1 LPRGWPKKWCSTVV
15 VWLARTSAEVRVFR
29 ETLRALLSHWRQHP
43 VQFFSVLTGLWLAT
57 SLLTGVQALN
67 SQARESYARASQLI
81 GGEPQASLS
90 APSGATFSQHVFV
103 DLRRLGWPVSPV
115 LQGRVTLKGH
125 EDQRLQL
132 MGIEPVSLPAGSAV
146 AGQALA
152 IEQIVEFFSP
162 PGSTWIS
169 PQTAQALGLH
179 EGERPLTLSGQALPP
194 LHAQADMAPGVL
206 LVDIGFAQQILGL
219 PDQLSRLLLPK
230 DFTATLPEQFKGQL
244 QLKTR
249 GEENNLSRLTESFH
263 LNLDALGFLSFVVG
277 LFIVHAAIG
286 LALEQRRGLL
296 RTLRACGVSARML
309 IACLAVEL
317 GGLALIGG
325 LAGVASGYLLA
336 SVLLPDVA
344 ASLRGL
350 YGAEVAGQ
358 LSLSPWWWL
367 SGVGLSLLGA
377 LLAGANSLLRA
388 ARLPLLALAD
398 PQAWHQ
404 AHARWL
410 RRQGW
415 VAAVA
420 AVIALLA
427 LIFGDSLSSGFVLMA
442 ALLIGAA
449 LALPVVLNWVL
460 NLVLHRSRSVLG
472 QWFLADCRQQ
482 LPALSLALM
491 ALLLALAANI
501 GAGSMTAGFRQ
512 TFSDWLEQRL
522 TAELYVNPRNPA
534 QARELQIWLKQ
545 QPGLTAVLPNWQ
557 VSIQL
562 QGWPADVFG
571 VIDHPT
577 YRQHWP
583 LLEAL
588 GDNPWDRL
596 AKDDALMLSEQ
607 LARRLKV
614 RLGDHLTIPT
624 PNGAWSPRI
633 VGIYADYG
641 NPKGHIL
648 VNVIHLLRGWP
659 QLTPS
664 RFNLRIDPALIPA
677 FLTSLQTRFT
687 LEDSR
692 IVDQARLKG
701 WSTQV
706 FERTFA
712 ATAAL
717 NSLTLCVA
725 GVALFISLLTQ
736 SQSRLGQLAPL
747 WALGVTRR
755 QLMLLNLGQ
764 TWLLAVLTLV
774 LALPLGIAL
783 AWCLD
788 TVINV
793 QAFGWRLPLRV
804 FPMQLLQLM
813 GLALLATLLASAWP
827 LYSLYRSQPADLLRT
842 FAHED

>member
-1 LPRGWPKKWCSTVV
+1 MV
-15 VWLARTSAEVRVFR
+15 VWLARTSAEVPVFR

-90 APSGATFSQHVFV
+90 APSGATFSQQVFV

-115 LQGRVTLKGH
+115 LQGRVTLKEH
-125 EDQRLQL
+125 DDQRLQL
-132 MGIEPVSLPAGSAV
+132 MGIEPVSLPAGSSV
-146 AGQALA
+146 AGQALP
-152 IEQIVEFFSP
+152 IEQVVEFFSP
-162 PGSTWIS
+162 PGSTWVS
-169 PQTAQALGLH
+169 PQTLQALGLH
-179 EGERPLTLSGQALPP
+179 EGDRPESLSGQALPP
-194 LHAQADMAPGVL
+194 LRAQPDMAPGVL

-230 DFTATLPEQFKGQL
+230 DFTAPLPEQFKGQL
-244 QLKTR
+244 QLKTS
-249 GEENNLSRLTESFH
+249 GEENNLARLTESFH

-296 RTLRACGVSARML
+296 RTLRACGVSARIL

-325 LAGVASGYLLA
+325 LVGVASGYLLA

-415 VAAVA
+415 VAVIA
-420 AVIALLA
+420 AVIAVLA
-427 LIFGDSLSSGFVLMA
+427 LIFGDSLGSGFVLMA

-460 NLVLHRSRSVLG
+460 NRVLHRSRSVLG

-501 GAGSMTAGFRQ
+501 GAGSMTAGFRE
-512 TFSDWLEQRL
+512 TFSNWLEQRL

-534 QARELQIWLKQ
+534 QATELQTWLKQ
-545 QPGLTAVLPNWQ
+545 QPALTAVLPNWQ

-648 VNVIHLLRGWP
+648 VNVNHLLRGWP
-659 QLTPS
+659 QLTPN
-664 RFNLRIDPALIPA
+664 RFNLRIDPTLIPD
-677 FLTSLQTRFT
+677 FLTALQTHFT

-747 WALGVTRR
+747 WALGVTRQ

-804 FPMQLLQLM
+804 FPLQLLQLM

-827 LYSLYRSQPADLLRT
+827 LYSLYRTQPADLLRT
-842 FAHED
+842 FARED

>member
-1 LPRGWPKKWCSTVV
+1 VAA
-15 VWLARTSAEVRVFR
+15 WLARTSAEVRVFG

-57 SLLTGVQALN
+57 SLLSGVQALN
-67 SQARESYARASQLI
+67 SQARDSYARASQLI
-81 GGEPQASLS
+81 GGEPQASLGT
-90 APSGATFSQHVFV
+90 PSGATFPQHVFV
-103 DLRRLGWPVSPV
+103 DLRRAGWPVSPV
-115 LQGRVTLKGH
+115 LQGRLTLKGH

-152 IEQIVEFFSP
+152 IERIVEFFSP

-169 PQTAQALGLH
+169 PQTLQALGLH
-179 EGERPLTLSGQALPP
+179 EGEQPSSLSGVALPP
-194 LHAQADMAPGVL
+194 LRAEPDMAPGLL

-219 PDQLSRLLLPK
+219 PDQLSRLLLPR
-230 DFTATLPEQFKGQL
+230 DFSATLPDQFKGLL
-244 QLKTR
+244 QLKSS
-249 GEENNLSRLTESFH
+249 GEENNLARLTESFH

-309 IACLAVEL
+309 IACLTVEL
-317 GGLALIGG
+317 GALALLGG

-367 SGVGLSLLGA
+367 GGVGLSLLGA
-377 LLAGANSLLRA
+377 LLAGVNSLWRA

-410 RRQGW
+410 RRQAW
-415 VAAVA
+415 VAAIA

-427 LIFGDSLSSGFVLMA
+427 LLRGDSLASGFVLMA
-442 ALLIGAA
+442 ALLLGAA
-449 LALPVVLNWVL
+449 LALPVVLNTVL
-460 NLVLHRSRSVLG
+460 NLVLQRSRSVLG

-522 TAELYVNPRNPA
+522 TAELYLTPQNPA
-534 QARELQIWLKQ
+534 QARELHGWLEQ
-545 QPGLTAVLPNWQ
+545 QPQLTAVLPNWQ
-557 VSIQL
+557 VSVQL
-562 QGWPADVFG
+562 QGWPAEVFG

-588 GDNPWDRL
+588 GDKPWDRL
-596 AKDDALMLSEQ
+596 ASDEALMLSEQ

-614 RLGDHLTIPT
+614 RLGDHLTIAT
-624 PNGAWSPRI
+624 PAGPWSPQI
-633 VGIYADYG
+633 IGIYADYG
-641 NPKGHIL
+641 NPKGHML
-648 VNVIHLLRGWP
+648 VNANHLLRGWP
-659 QLTPS
+659 QLTPN
-664 RFNLRIDPALIPA
+664 RFNLRIDPPAIPA
-677 FLTSLQTRFT
+677 FLTTLQARFN
-687 LEDSR
+687 LDDSR

-788 TVINV
+788 VVINV

-804 FPMQLLQLM
+804 FPLQLLQLM

-827 LYSLYRSQPADLLRT
+827 LYSLYRTQPADLLRT

>member
-1 LPRGWPKKWCSTVV
+1 VN
-15 VWLARTSAEVRVFR
+15 VFWQ
-29 ETLRALLSHWRQHP
+29 TLRALLSHWRRHP

-57 SLLTGVQALN
+57 SLLTGVEALN
-67 SQARESYARASQLI
+67 SQARDSYARASQMI
-81 GGEPQASLS
+81 GGEPQASL
-90 APSGATFSQHVFV
+90 ATPNGATFTQQWFV
-103 DLRRLGWPVSPV
+103 DLRRQGWPVSPL
-115 LQGRVTLKGH
+115 LQGRLALKDH
-125 EDQRLQL
+125 PDQRLQL
-132 MGIEPVSLPAGSAV
+132 MGIEPVSLPVDSAV
-146 AGQALA
+146 AGQAMP
-152 IEQIVEFFSP
+152 IERIVAFFSP
-162 PGSTWIS
+162 PGVTWIS
-169 PQTAQALGLH
+169 PETLQALNLS
-179 EGERPLTLSGQALPP
+179 EGATPQAVNGQNLPP
-194 LHAQADMAPGVL
+194 LQVQKDMAPGVL
-206 LVDIGFAQQILGL
+206 LVDIGVAQSLLEQPG
-219 PDQLSRLLLPK
+219 QVSRLLLPK
-230 DFTATLPEQFKGQL
+230 DFHAELPAAFNGRL
-244 QLKTR
+244 QLKSSA
-249 GEENNLSRLTESFH
+249 EENNLARLTESFH

-296 RTLRACGVSARML
+296 RTLRACGVGARML
-309 IACLAVEL
+309 IGSLIVEL
-317 GGLALIGG
+317 GVLALIGG
-325 LAGVASGYLLA
+325 VFGVVSGYWLA

-358 LSLSPWWWL
+358 LRLSPWWWF
-367 SGVGLSLLGA
+367 SGIGLSLFGA

-388 ARLPLLALAD
+388 ARLPLLAVAD

-404 AHARWL
+404 QHARWL

-415 VAAVA
+415 LAVLLG
-420 AVIALLA
+420 VIALLA
-427 LIFGDSLSSGFVLMA
+427 LLFGDSLSSGFVLMA
-442 ALLIGAA
+442 GLLLGAA
-449 LALPVVLNWVL
+449 LALPVVLSAVL
-460 NLVLHRSRSVLG
+460 NRLLGRSRSVLG

-512 TFSDWLEQRL
+512 TFNDWLEQRL
-522 TAELYVNPRNPA
+522 SAELYLNPVNPA
-534 QARELQIWLKQ
+534 QSREMYVWLKQ
-545 QPGLTAVLPNWQ
+545 QPNVSAVLPNWQ
-557 VSIQL
+557 VAVTL

-571 VIDHPT
+571 VIDHPY

-583 LLEAL
+583 LLEAIA
-588 GDNPWDRL
+588 GDPWAHL
-596 AKDDALMLSEQ
+596 ATDDAVMLSEQ

-614 RLGDHLTIPT
+614 RAGDHLSVPT
-624 PNGAWSPRI
+624 PGGPWSPRI

-641 NPKGHIL
+641 NPKGHLL
-648 VNVIHLLRGWP
+648 VNSNHLLRLWP
-659 QLTPS
+659 TLTPN
-664 RFNLRIDPALIPA
+664 RFNLRIAPPDIPW
-677 FLTSLQTRFT
+677 FLTALQTRFQ
-687 LEDSR
+687 LDDSR

-701 WSTQV
+701 WSVQV

-717 NSLTLCVA
+717 NSLTLAVA

-764 TWLLAVLTLV
+764 TWLLALLTLV

-788 TVINV
+788 AVINV
-793 QAFGWRLPLRV
+793 QAFGWRLPLRI
-804 FPMQLLQLM
+804 FPLQLLQLM

-827 LYSLYRSQPADLLRT
+827 LYSLYRTQPADLLRT

>member
-1 LPRGWPKKWCSTVV
+1 MM
-15 VWLARTSAEVRVFR
+15 VFR
-29 ETLRALLSHWRQHP
+29 QTLRALLSHWRRHP

-67 SQARESYARASQLI
+67 SQARDSYARASQLI

-90 APSGATFSQHVFV
+90 TPGGATFPQQWFV
-103 DLRRLGWPVSPV
+103 DLRRQGWPVSPL
-115 LQGRVTLKGH
+115 LQGRLLLKGH

-132 MGIEPVSLPAGSAV
+132 MGIEPVSLPADSAV
-146 AGQALA
+146 AGQALP
-152 IEQIVEFFSP
+152 IERVVEFFTP

-169 PQTAQALGLH
+169 ADTLQALKLREGATPQTVN
-179 EGERPLTLSGQALPP
+179 GQVLPP
-194 LHAQADMAPGVL
+194 LVVQKDMAPGVL
-206 LVDIGFAQQILGL
+206 LVDIGVAQNVLEQPG
-219 PDQLSRLLLPK
+219 QLSRMLLPK
-230 DFTATLPEQFKGQL
+230 DFHAELPDSFKGQL
-244 QLKTR
+244 QLKSS
-249 GEENNLSRLTESFH
+249 GEENNLARLTESFH

-309 IACLAVEL
+309 ITCLIVEL
-317 GGLALIGG
+317 GVLALLGG
-325 LAGVASGYLLA
+325 VFGVISGYWLA

-358 LSLSPWWWL
+358 LRLSPWWWF
-367 SGVGLSLLGA
+367 SGIGLSLLGA
-377 LLAGANSLLRA
+377 LLAGASSLLRA
-388 ARLPLLALAD
+388 ARLPLLAVAD
-398 PQAWHQ
+398 PQAWHEQ
-404 AHARWL
+404 YSRWL

-415 VAAVA
+415 LAAGLLA
-420 AVIALLA
+420 IALAA
-427 LIFGDSLSSGFVLMA
+427 LVWGDSLSSGFVLMA
-442 ALLIGAA
+442 GLLLGAA
-449 LALPVVLNWVL
+449 LALPVMLSAL
-460 NLVLHRSRSVLG
+460 LKPLLGRSRSVLG

-512 TFSDWLEQRL
+512 TFNDWLEQRL
-522 TAELYVNPRNPA
+522 SAELYINPSNPA
-534 QARELQIWLKQ
+534 QSREMYSWLKQ
-545 QPGLTAVLPNWQ
+545 QPNVRAVLPNWE
-557 VSIQL
+557 VTVTL
-562 QGWPADVFG
+562 QGWPAELFG
-571 VIDHPT
+571 IVDHAH

-583 LLEAL
+583 LLDSS
-588 GDNPWDRL
+588 GSDPWAYL
-596 AKDDALMLSEQ
+596 ATDDAVMLSEQ

-614 RLGDHLTIPT
+614 RAGDRLTIPA
-624 PNGAWSPRI
+624 PNGTWSPRI

-641 NPKGHIL
+641 NPKGHLL
-648 VNVIHLLRGWP
+648 VNSNHLLRGWP
-659 QLTPS
+659 QLTPN
-664 RFNLRIDPALIPA
+664 RFNLRIDPQQIPS
-677 FLTSLQTRFT
+677 FLHALQTRFQ
-687 LEDSR
+687 LDDSR
-692 IVDQARLKG
+692 IIDQARLKG
-701 WSTQV
+701 WSMQV

-717 NSLTLCVA
+717 NSLTLAVA

-764 TWLLAVLTLV
+764 TWLLAVLTLI

-788 TVINV
+788 AVINV

-804 FPMQLLQLM
+804 FPWQLLQLM

-827 LYSLYRSQPADLLRT
+827 LYSLYRTQPADLLRT

>member
-1 LPRGWPKKWCSTVV
+1 MP
-15 VWLARTSAEVRVFR
+15 VFR

-90 APSGATFSQHVFV
+90 APSGATFSQQVFV

-115 LQGRVTLKGH
+115 LQGRVTLKEH
-125 EDQRLQL
+125 DDQRLQL
-132 MGIEPVSLPAGSAV
+132 MGIEPVSLPAGSSV
-146 AGQALA
+146 AGQALP
-152 IEQIVEFFSP
+152 IEQVVEFFSP
-162 PGSTWIS
+162 PGSTWVS
-169 PQTAQALGLH
+169 PQTLQALGLH
-179 EGERPLTLSGQALPP
+179 EGDRPESLSGQALPP
-194 LHAQADMAPGVL
+194 LRAQPDMAPGVL

-230 DFTATLPEQFKGQL
+230 DLTAPLPEQFKGQL
-244 QLKTR
+244 QLKTSS
-249 GEENNLSRLTESFH
+249 EENNLARLTESFH

-296 RTLRACGVSARML
+296 RTLRACGVSARIL

-325 LAGVASGYLLA
+325 LVGVASGYLLA

-415 VAAVA
+415 VAVIA
-420 AVIALLA
+420 AVIAVLA
-427 LIFGDSLSSGFVLMA
+427 LIFGDSLGSGFVLMA

-460 NLVLHRSRSVLG
+460 NRVLHRSRSVLG

-501 GAGSMTAGFRQ
+501 GAGSMTAGFRE
-512 TFSDWLEQRL
+512 TFSNWLEQRL

-534 QARELQIWLKQ
+534 QATELQTWLKQ
-545 QPGLTAVLPNWQ
+545 QPGITAVLPNWQ

-624 PNGAWSPRI
+624 PNGTWSPRI

-648 VNVIHLLRGWP
+648 VNVDHLLRGWP
-659 QLTPS
+659 QLTPN
-664 RFNLRIDPALIPA
+664 RFNLRIDPTLIPD
-677 FLTSLQTRFT
+677 FLTALQTHFT

-747 WALGVTRR
+747 WALGVTRQ

-804 FPMQLLQLM
+804 FPLQLLQLM

-827 LYSLYRSQPADLLRT
+827 LYSLYRTQPADLLRT
-842 FAHED
+842 FARED

>member
-1 LPRGWPKKWCSTVV
+1 M
-15 VWLARTSAEVRVFR
+15 RVLG

-57 SLLTGVQALN
+57 SLLAGVQALN
-67 SQARESYARASQLI
+67 SQARDSYARASQLI
-81 GGEPQASLS
+81 GGEPQASLGT
-90 APSGATFSQHVFV
+90 PGGATFSQQVFV
-103 DLRRLGWPVSPV
+103 DLRRAGWPVSPV
-115 LQGRVTLKGH
+115 LQGRVMLKGH

-162 PGSTWIS
+162 PGRTWVS
-169 PQTAQALGLH
+169 PQTLQALGLR
-179 EGERPLTLSGQALPP
+179 EGEQPVSLSGAVLPP
-194 LHAQADMAPGVL
+194 LQAETDMAPGIL

-230 DFTATLPEQFKGQL
+230 DFSATLPDQFEGQL
-244 QLKTR
+244 QLKSS
-249 GEENNLSRLTESFH
+249 GEENNLARLTESFH

-309 IACLAVEL
+309 IACLTVEL

-325 LAGVASGYLLA
+325 LAGVVSGYLLA

-377 LLAGANSLLRA
+377 LLAGASSLWRA

-415 VAAVA
+415 VAGAA

-427 LIFGDSLSSGFVLMA
+427 LLRGDSLASGFVLMA
-442 ALLIGAA
+442 ALLLGAA
-449 LALPVVLNWVL
+449 LALPVVLNSVL
-460 NLVLHRSRSVLG
+460 SLVLQRSRSVLG
-472 QWFLADCRQQ
+472 QWFVADCRQQ

-522 TAELYVNPRNPA
+522 TAELYLNPQNPA
-534 QARELQIWLKQ
+534 QARELHTWLKQ
-545 QPGLTAVLPNWQ
+545 QPQLTAVLPNWQ
-557 VSIQL
+557 VSVQL

-588 GDNPWDRL
+588 GDKPWDRL
-596 AKDDALMLSEQ
+596 ASDDTLMLSEQ

-624 PNGAWSPRI
+624 PGGPWSPQI

-648 VNVIHLLRGWP
+648 VNADHLLRGWP
-659 QLTPS
+659 QLTPN
-664 RFNLRIDPALIPA
+664 RFNLRIDPPSIPA
-677 FLTSLQTRFT
+677 FLTTLQARFD

-788 TVINV
+788 AVINV

-804 FPMQLLQLM
+804 FPLQLLQLM
-813 GLALLATLLASAWP
+813 ALALLATLLASAWP
-827 LYSLYRSQPADLLRT
+827 LYSLYRTQPADLLRT

>member
-1 LPRGWPKKWCSTVV
+1 MRIF
-15 VWLARTSAEVRVFR
+15 AQ
-29 ETLRALLSHWRQHP
+29 TLHALLSHWRLHP

-67 SQARESYARASQLI
+67 SQARDSYARASQLI

-90 APSGATFSQHVFV
+90 APGGGTFSQQLFV
-103 DLRRLGWPVSPV
+103 DLRRAGWPVSPV
-115 LQGRVTLKGH
+115 LQGRLTLQGH
-125 EDQRLQL
+125 EEQRLQL
-132 MGIEPVSLPAGSAV
+132 MGIEPVSLPAGAAV

-152 IEQIVEFFSP
+152 IEQVVGFFTA

-169 PQTAQALGLH
+169 PQTLKALGLS
-179 EGERPLTLSGQALPP
+179 EGARPLAANGQVLPP
-194 LHAQADMAPGVL
+194 LHAQSDMAPGVL
-206 LVDIGFAQQILGL
+206 LVDIGFAQPILGL

-230 DFTATLPEQFKGQL
+230 GFTATLPDALQGQL
-244 QLKTR
+244 QLKTA
-249 GEENNLSRLTESFH
+249 GEENNLARLTESFH

-309 IACLAVEL
+309 IACLGVEL
-317 GGLALIGG
+317 GGLALMGG
-325 LAGVASGYLLA
+325 MAGVVSGYLLA

-358 LSLSPWWWL
+358 LSLSPLWWF
-367 SGVGLSLLGA
+367 SGIGLSLLGA
-377 LLAGANSLLRA
+377 LLAGANSLWRA
-388 ARLPLLALAD
+388 ARLPLLALAN

-420 AVIALLA
+420 LVVALLA
-427 LIFGDSLSSGFVLMA
+427 LLRGDSLASGFVLMA
-442 ALLIGAA
+442 TLLLGAA
-449 LALPVVLNWVL
+449 LALPVVLNTLL
-460 NLVLHRSRSVLG
+460 NGLPGSRRTVLG

-522 TAELYVNPRNPA
+522 TAELYLSPLNPA
-534 QARELQIWLKQ
+534 QARDLQTWLKQ
-545 QPGLTAVLPNWQ
+545 QPQLTAVLPNWQ

-562 QGWPADVFG
+562 QGWPADVVG

-624 PNGAWSPRI
+624 PTGPWSPRI

-641 NPKGHIL
+641 NPKGHVL
-648 VNVIHLLRGWP
+648 VNVNHLLRGWP
-659 QLTPS
+659 QLTPN
-664 RFNLRIDPALIPA
+664 RFNLRIEPASIAPFVSA
-677 FLTSLQTRFT
+677 LQARFA
-687 LEDSR
+687 LDDSR
-692 IVDQARLKG
+692 IVDQSRLKG

-764 TWLLAVLTLV
+764 TWLLALLTLV

-788 TVINV
+788 AVINV

-804 FPMQLLQLM
+804 FPLQWLQLM

-827 LYSLYRSQPADLLRT
+827 LYSLYRTQPADLLRT

>member
-1 LPRGWPKKWCSTVV
+1 VN
-15 VWLARTSAEVRVFR
+15 VFWQ
-29 ETLRALLSHWRQHP
+29 TLRALLSHWRRHP

-57 SLLTGVQALN
+57 SLLTGVEALN
-67 SQARESYARASQLI
+67 SQARDSYARASQMI
-81 GGEPQASLS
+81 GGEPQASL
-90 APSGATFSQHVFV
+90 ATPNGATFTQQWFV
-103 DLRRLGWPVSPV
+103 DLRRQGWPVSPL
-115 LQGRVTLKGH
+115 LQGRLVLKDH
-125 EDQRLQL
+125 PDQRLQL
-132 MGIEPVSLPAGSAV
+132 MGIEPVSLPVDSAV
-146 AGQALA
+146 AGQAMP
-152 IEQIVEFFSP
+152 IERIVAFFSP

-169 PQTAQALGLH
+169 PETLHALGLT
-179 EGERPLTLSGQALPP
+179 EGATPQAVNGQSLPP
-194 LHAQADMAPGVL
+194 LHAQQDMAPGVL
-206 LVDIGFAQQILGL
+206 LVDIGVAQTVLEQ
-219 PDQLSRLLLPK
+219 PRQLSRLLLPK
-230 DFTATLPEQFKGQL
+230 DFHAELPAAFNGRL
-244 QLKTR
+244 QLKSSA
-249 GEENNLSRLTESFH
+249 EENNLARLTESFH

-309 IACLAVEL
+309 IGSLIVEL
-317 GGLALIGG
+317 GVLALIGG
-325 LAGVASGYLLA
+325 VFGVVSGYWLA

-358 LSLSPWWWL
+358 LRLSPWWWF
-367 SGVGLSLLGA
+367 SGIGLSLFGA

-388 ARLPLLALAD
+388 ARLPLLAVAD

-404 AHARWL
+404 QHAHWL

-415 VAAVA
+415 LAAMLA
-420 AVIALLA
+420 LIALLA
-427 LIFGDSLSSGFVLMA
+427 LVWGDSLSSGFVLMA
-442 ALLIGAA
+442 GLLLGAA
-449 LALPVVLNWVL
+449 LALPVVLSAVL
-460 NLVLHRSRSVLG
+460 NQLLGRSRSVLG

-512 TFSDWLEQRL
+512 TFNDWLEQRL
-522 TAELYVNPRNPA
+522 SAELYLNPVNPA
-534 QARELQIWLKQ
+534 QSREMYVWLKQ
-545 QPGLTAVLPNWQ
+545 QPNVSAVLPNWQ
-557 VSIQL
+557 VAVTL

-571 VIDHPT
+571 VIDHPY

-583 LLEAL
+583 LLEAIA
-588 GDNPWDRL
+588 GDPWAHL
-596 AKDDALMLSEQ
+596 ATDDAVMLSEQ

-614 RLGDHLTIPT
+614 RAGDHLSVPT
-624 PNGAWSPRI
+624 PGGPWSPRI

-641 NPKGHIL
+641 NPKGHLL
-648 VNVIHLLRGWP
+648 VNSNHLLRLWP
-659 QLTPS
+659 TLTPN
-664 RFNLRIDPALIPA
+664 RFNLRIASPDIPS
-677 FLTSLQTRFT
+677 FLTALQTRFQ
-687 LEDSR
+687 LDDSR

-701 WSTQV
+701 WSVQV

-717 NSLTLCVA
+717 NSLTLAVA

-764 TWLLAVLTLV
+764 TWLLALLTLV

-788 TVINV
+788 AVINV
-793 QAFGWRLPLRV
+793 QAFGWRLPLRI
-804 FPMQLLQLM
+804 FPLQLVQLM

-827 LYSLYRSQPADLLRT
+827 LYSLYRTQPADLLRT

>member
-1 LPRGWPKKWCSTVV
+1 MRIFG
-15 VWLARTSAEVRVFR
+15 

-67 SQARESYARASQLI
+67 SQARDSYARASQLI
-81 GGEPQASLS
+81 GGEPQASLG
-90 APSGATFSQHVFV
+90 APGGGTFPQQWFI
-103 DLRRLGWPVSPV
+103 DLRRAGWPVSPV

-125 EDQRLQL
+125 EEQRLQL
-132 MGIEPVSLPAGSAV
+132 MGIEPVSLPTGAAV

-152 IEQIVEFFSP
+152 IEQVVGFFSP

-169 PQTAQALGLH
+169 SQTLQALGLR
-179 EGERPLTLSGQALPP
+179 EGDRPLNLAGVALPP
-194 LHAQADMAPGVL
+194 LHVQADMAPGVL

-219 PDQLSRLLLPK
+219 PQQLSRLLLPK
-230 DFTATLPEQFKGQL
+230 DFTAPLPEPFKGQL
-244 QLKTR
+244 QLKR
-249 GEENNLSRLTESFH
+249 AGEENNLRRLTESFH
-263 LNLDALGFLSFVVG
+263 LNLDALGVLSFVVG

-286 LALEQRRGLL
+286 LALEQRRSLL

-309 IACLAVEL
+309 MACLAVEL

-325 LAGVASGYLLA
+325 VAGVISGYLLA
-336 SVLLPDVA
+336 GVLLPDVA

-358 LSLSPWWWL
+358 LSLGLSWWF
-367 SGVGLSLLGA
+367 SGIGLSLIGA

-404 AHARWL
+404 AHAHWL

-415 VAAVA
+415 VAAMA
-420 AVIALLA
+420 GMIALLA
-427 LIFGDSLSSGFVLMA
+427 LILGDSLISGFVLMA

-449 LALPVVLNWVL
+449 LALPVVLSAL
-460 NLVLHRSRSVLG
+460 LSLVSQRSRSVLG
-472 QWFLADCRQQ
+472 QWFVADCRQQ

-491 ALLLALAANI
+491 ALLLAMAANI

-512 TFSDWLEQRL
+512 TFSNWLEQRL
-522 TAELYVNPRNPA
+522 SAELYINPQTPA
-534 QARELQIWLKQ
+534 QAGELHAWLKQ
-545 QPGLTAVLPNWQ
+545 QPAVTAVVPIWQ
-557 VSIQL
+557 VSVPL
-562 QGWPADVFG
+562 QGWPTDIHG
-571 VIDHPT
+571 IIDHPH

-583 LLEAL
+583 LLESAS
-588 GDNPWDRL
+588 DKPWEQL
-596 AKDDALMLSEQ
+596 AAADTLMLSEQ

-614 RLGDHLTIPT
+614 SIGDQLTLPT
-624 PNGAWSPRI
+624 PQGPWALRV
-633 VGIYADYG
+633 VGVYADYG
-641 NPKGHIL
+641 NPKGHVL
-648 VNVIHLLRGWP
+648 VNVDHLLAHWP
-659 QLTPS
+659 QLTPN
-664 RFNLRIDPALIPA
+664 RFNLRIEPSAIPVLLTALQGR
-677 FLTSLQTRFT
+677 FSLD
-687 LEDSR
+687 DSR

-717 NSLTLCVA
+717 NSLTLAVA

-764 TWLLAVLTLV
+764 TWLLALLTLM

-788 TVINV
+788 AVINV
-793 QAFGWRLPLRV
+793 QAFGWRLPLQV
-804 FPMQLLQLM
+804 FPLQLAQLLA
-813 GLALLATLLASAWP
+813 LAMLATLLASAWP
-827 LYSLYRSQPADLLRT
+827 LYALYRTQPADLLRT

>member
-1 LPRGWPKKWCSTVV
+1 MGI
-15 VWLARTSAEVRVFR
+15 FR
-29 ETLRALLSHWRQHP
+29 QTLRALLSHWQRHP
-43 VQFFSVLTGLWLAT
+43 VQLCSVLTGLWLAT
-57 SLLTGVQALN
+57 GLLTGVQALN
-67 SQARESYARASQLI
+67 SQARDSYSRASQMI

-90 APSGATFSQHVFV
+90 APGGATFSQALFV
-103 DLRRLGWPVSPV
+103 ELRRMGWPVSPV

-146 AGQALA
+146 AGQTLA
-152 IEQIVEFFSP
+152 IERIVEFFSA
-162 PGSTWIS
+162 PGATWIS
-169 PQTAQALGLH
+169 PQTLQALGLR
-179 EGERPLTLSGQALPP
+179 EGEQPASVSGAPLPP
-194 LHAQADMAPGVL
+194 LQVKSDMAPGML
-206 LVDIGFAQQILGL
+206 LVDIGYAQQILGL

-230 DFTATLPEQFKGQL
+230 DFTATLPDQFKGQL
-244 QLKTR
+244 QFKR
-249 GEENNLSRLTESFH
+249 SGEENNLARLTESFH

-296 RTLRACGVSARML
+296 RTLRACGVSARRL
-309 IACLAVEL
+309 IICLAFEL
-317 GGLALIGG
+317 GILAVIGG
-325 LAGVASGYLLA
+325 IAGVVTGYLLA
-336 SVLLPDVA
+336 SILLPDVA

-350 YGAEVAGQ
+350 YGAEVPGQ

-367 SGVGLSLLGA
+367 SGVGLSLFGA

-410 RRQGW
+410 RRQGV
-415 VAAVA
+415 VAALA
-420 AVIALLA
+420 GVIAVLA
-427 LIFGDSLSSGFVLMA
+427 WGFGDSLASGFVLLA

-449 LALPVVLNWVL
+449 LALPVVLNTLL
-460 NLVLHRSRSVLG
+460 NLLLQRRRSVLG

-512 TFSDWLEQRL
+512 TFGDWLEQRL
-522 TAELYVNPRNPA
+522 TAELYVNPQNPA
-534 QARELQIWLKQ
+534 QATDMYAWLKQ
-545 QPGLTAVLPNWQ
+545 QPTLTAVLPNWQ

-583 LLEAL
+583 LLEAT
-588 GDNPWDRL
+588 GDDAWEQL
-596 AKDDALMLSEQ
+596 ARSDALMLSEQ
-607 LARRLKV
+607 LARRLNV
-614 RLGDHLTIPT
+614 RLGDHLTLPT
-624 PNGAWSPRI
+624 PTGSWSPRV

-641 NPKGHIL
+641 NPKGHVL
-648 VNVIHLLRGWP
+648 VNADHLLRGWP

-664 RFNLRIDPALIPA
+664 RFNLRIEPVRVPG
-677 FLTSLQTRFT
+677 FLNSLQTRFA
-687 LEDSR
+687 LDDSR
-692 IVDQARLKG
+692 IVEQARLKD

-717 NSLTLCVA
+717 NSLTLGVA

-804 FPMQLLQLM
+804 FPLQLAQLM

-827 LYSLYRSQPADLLRT
+827 LYSLYRTQPADLLRT

>member
-1 LPRGWPKKWCSTVV
+1 MWTR
-15 VWLARTSAEVRVFR
+15 AEMRIFL

-67 SQARESYARASQLI
+67 SQARDSYARASQLI
-81 GGEPQASLS
+81 GGEPQASLGS
-90 APSGATFSQHVFV
+90 PNGATFAQQLFV
-103 DLRRLGWPVSPV
+103 DLRRAGWPVSPV

-132 MGIEPVSLPAGSAV
+132 MGIEPVSLPTGAEV

-152 IEQIVEFFSP
+152 IEQVVEFFTP

-169 PQTAQALGLH
+169 PQTLQALGLK
-179 EGERPLTLSGQALPP
+179 EGERPLALNGQALPP
-194 LHAQADMAPGVL
+194 LQVQADMAPGVL

-230 DFTATLPEQFKGQL
+230 DFVATLPDAFKGQL
-244 QLKTR
+244 QLKTS
-249 GEENNLSRLTESFH
+249 GEENNLARLTESFH

-296 RTLRACGVSARML
+296 RTMRACGVSARML

-317 GGLALIGG
+317 GALALIGG
-325 LAGVASGYLLA
+325 VAGVVSGYLLA

-358 LSLSPWWWL
+358 LSLSPLWWL

-377 LLAGANSLLRA
+377 VLAGANSLWRA

-415 VAAVA
+415 VAALA
-420 AVIALLA
+420 LGIALLA
-427 LIFGDSLSSGFVLMA
+427 LVRGDSLASGFVLMA
-442 ALLIGAA
+442 ALLLGAA
-449 LALPVVLNWVL
+449 LALPVVLNALL
-460 NLVLHRSRSVLG
+460 NGLLSRGHSVLG

-512 TFSDWLEQRL
+512 TFSNWLEQRL
-522 TAELYVNPRNPA
+522 TAELYLNPQNPA
-534 QARELQIWLKQ
+534 QAREMYDWLKQ
-545 QPGLTAVLPNWQ
+545 QPQLTAVLPNWQ
-557 VSIQL
+557 VAIQL

-588 GDNPWDRL
+588 GDTPWDRL
-596 AKDDALMLSEQ
+596 ATDDAVMLSEQ

-614 RLGDHLTIPT
+614 KLDDRLTIAT
-624 PNGAWSPRI
+624 PNGPWSPRI

-641 NPKGHIL
+641 NPKGHLL
-648 VNVIHLLRGWP
+648 VNVNHLLRGWP
-659 QLTPS
+659 QLTPN
-664 RFNLRIDPALIPA
+664 RFNLRIEPALIAPFVTA
-677 FLTSLQTRFT
+677 LQARFA
-687 LEDSR
+687 LEESR

-804 FPMQLLQLM
+804 FPLQLLQLM

-827 LYSLYRSQPADLLRT
+827 LYSLYRTQPADLLRT

>member
-1 LPRGWPKKWCSTVV
+1 MMILRQ
-15 VWLARTSAEVRVFR
+15 
-29 ETLRALLSHWRQHP
+29 TLKALLSHWRQHP

-67 SQARESYARASQLI
+67 SQARDSYARASQLI

-90 APSGATFSQHVFV
+90 APGGGTFPQQWFV
-103 DLRRLGWPVSPV
+103 DLRRDGWPVSPV
-115 LQGRVTLKGH
+115 LQGRVVLDGH

-132 MGIEPVSLPAGSAV
+132 MGIDPVSLPPGAAV
-146 AGQALA
+146 AGQARDMSEVVA
-152 IEQIVEFFSP
+152 FITE
-162 PGSTWIS
+162 PGRTWIA
-169 PQTAQALGLH
+169 PQTLQSLGLA
-179 EGERPLTLSGQALPP
+179 EGDRPRTTDGRLLPP
-194 LHAQADMAPGVL
+194 LHTQENMAPGVL
-206 LVDIGFAQQILGL
+206 LMDIGFAQQVLGL
-219 PDQLSRLLLPK
+219 PDQLSRLLLP
-230 DFTATLPEQFKGQL
+230 ATFRVELPQAFIGRL
-244 QLKTR
+244 QLKHAD
-249 GEENNLSRLTESFH
+249 EENNLSRLTESFH

-296 RTLRACGVSARML
+296 RTLRACGVSARLL
-309 IACLAVEL
+309 IT
-317 GGLALIGG
+317 GLALELGALALLGG
-325 LAGVASGYLLA
+325 VAGVLSGYWLA
-336 SVLLPDVA
+336 SLLLPDVA

-358 LSLSPWWWL
+358 LNLSPAWWL

-377 LLAGANSLLRA
+377 LLAGADSLLRA
-388 ARLPLLALAD
+388 ARLPLLALAN

-410 RRQGW
+410 RRQGG
-415 VAAVA
+415 VATLA
-420 AVIALLA
+420 ALLA
-427 LIFGDSLSSGFVLMA
+427 VSALIWGDSLASGFVLMA
-442 ALLIGAA
+442 GLLLGAA
-449 LALPVVLNWVL
+449 LALPVLLNGAL
-460 NLVLHRSRSVLG
+460 NLLLQRSRSVLG

-482 LPALSLALM
+482 LPTLSLALM

-501 GAGSMTAGFRQ
+501 GAGSMTSGFRQ

-522 TAELYVNPRNPA
+522 TAELYISPQTPA
-534 QARELQIWLKQ
+534 QAGEMQAWLKQ
-545 QPGLTAVLPNWQ
+545 QPAITAVLPNWQ
-557 VSIQL
+557 VSIPL
-562 QGWPADVFG
+562 QGWPADLFG
-571 VIDHPT
+571 IIDHPT

-583 LLEAL
+583 LLASA
-588 GDNPWDRL
+588 GDKPWEQL
-596 AKDDALMLSEQ
+596 AAGDTLMLSEQ

-614 RLGDHLTIPT
+614 SIGDRLTLAT
-624 PNGAWSPRI
+624 PQGPWTPRI

-641 NPKGHIL
+641 NPKGHML
-648 VNVIHLLRGWP
+648 VNAEHLLAHWP
-659 QLTPS
+659 QLTPY
-664 RFNLRIDPALIPA
+664 RFNLRIEPAAIGV
-677 FLTSLQTRFT
+677 FLTALQGRFN
-687 LEDSR
+687 LDESR

-701 WSTQV
+701 WSSQV

-717 NSLTLCVA
+717 NGLTLAVA

-764 TWLLAVLTLV
+764 TWLLALLTLV
-774 LALPLGIAL
+774 LALPLGVAL

-788 TVINV
+788 AVINV

-804 FPMQLLQLM
+804 FPLQLAQLLA
-813 GLALLATLLASAWP
+813 LAMFATLLASAWP
-827 LYSLYRSQPADLLRT
+827 LYALHRTQPADLLRS

>member
-1 LPRGWPKKWCSTVV
+1 MRI
-15 VWLARTSAEVRVFR
+15 FR

-90 APSGATFSQHVFV
+90 TPSGETFSQQLFV
-103 DLRRLGWPVSPV
+103 DLRRAGWPVSPV
-115 LQGRVTLKGH
+115 LQGRVMLRGH
-125 EDQRLQL
+125 ESQRLQL

-146 AGQALA
+146 AGQTLA
-152 IEQIVEFFSP
+152 TEQLVEFFSP
-162 PGSTWIS
+162 PGRTWIS
-169 PQTAQALGLH
+169 PQTLQTLGLR
-179 EGERPLTLSGQALPP
+179 EGEQPLSLSGLTLPP
-194 LHAQADMAPGVL
+194 LRAQADMAPGLL
-206 LVDIGFAQQILGL
+206 LVDIGFAQQILNL
-219 PDQLSRLLLPK
+219 PDQLSRLLLPR
-230 DFTATLPEQFKGQL
+230 DFSAPLPEPFKGRL
-244 QLKTR
+244 QLTTSD
-249 GEENNLSRLTESFH
+249 EQNNLARLTESFH

-309 IACLAVEL
+309 IGCLVVEL
-317 GGLALIGG
+317 GALALLGG
-325 LAGVASGYLLA
+325 LFGVASGYLLA
-336 SVLLPDVA
+336 GVLLPDVA

-358 LSLSPWWWL
+358 LHLSVGWWL
-367 SGVGLSLLGA
+367 SGIGLSLLGA

-415 VAAVA
+415 AAAVA
-420 AVIALLA
+420 GVIAALA
-427 LIFGDSLSSGFVLMA
+427 LLFGDSLATGFMLMA

-449 LALPVVLNWVL
+449 LALPVVLDTVL
-460 NLVLHRSRSVLG
+460 NRVLRRSRSVLG

-501 GAGSMTAGFRQ
+501 GAGSMTAGFRE

-522 TAELYVNPRNPA
+522 TAELYLNPQGA
-534 QARELQIWLKQ
+534 QQAEQMHVWLMQ
-545 QPGLTAVLPNWQ
+545 QPQPTAVLPNWQ
-557 VSIQL
+557 VALQL
-562 QGWPADVFG
+562 QGWPADLYG
-571 VIDHPT
+571 IIDHPT

-588 GDNPWDRL
+588 GDQPWDHL
-596 AKDDALMLSEQ
+596 ASDNALMLSEQ

-614 RLGDHLTIPT
+614 RLGDRLAIPT
-624 PNGAWSPRI
+624 PTGQWSGQI

-641 NPKGHIL
+641 NPKGHLL
-648 VNVIHLLRGWP
+648 VNDKHLRRQWP
-659 QLTPS
+659 QLAPD
-664 RFNLRIDPALIPA
+664 RFNVRIEPSLIPA
-677 FLTSLQTRFT
+677 FLQALQARFA
-687 LEDSR
+687 LDDSR

-717 NSLTLCVA
+717 NSLTLAVA

-788 TVINV
+788 SVINV

-804 FPMQLLQLM
+804 FPLQLLQLM

-827 LYSLYRSQPADLLRT
+827 LYSLYRTRPADLLRT

>member
-1 LPRGWPKKWCSTVV
+1 VV
-15 VWLARTSAEVRVFR
+15 VWLAQASAEVRVFR

-103 DLRRLGWPVSPV
+103 DLRRAGWPVSPV

-125 EDQRLQL
+125 DDQRLQL
-132 MGIEPVSLPAGSAV
+132 MGIEPVSLPAGSSV

-152 IEQIVEFFSP
+152 IERVVEFFSP

-169 PQTAQALGLH
+169 PQTLQALGLH
-179 EGERPLTLSGQALPP
+179 KGERPLTLSGQALPP
-194 LHAQADMAPGVL
+194 LHAQPDMAPGVL

-230 DFTATLPEQFKGQL
+230 DFTATLPDQFKGQL
-244 QLKTR
+244 QLKTS

-325 LAGVASGYLLA
+325 LVGVTSGYLLA

-415 VAAVA
+415 VAVIA
-420 AVIALLA
+420 AVIAVLA
-427 LIFGDSLSSGFVLMA
+427 LIFGDSLGSGFVLMA

-460 NLVLHRSRSVLG
+460 NRVLHRSRSVLG
-472 QWFLADCRQQ
+472 HWFLADCRQQ

-512 TFSDWLEQRL
+512 TFSNWLEQRL

-534 QARELQIWLKQ
+534 QATELQTWLKQ
-545 QPGLTAVLPNWQ
+545 QPGLTAVLPSWQ

-562 QGWPADVFG
+562 QGWPVDVFG

-624 PNGAWSPRI
+624 PNGTWSPRI

-648 VNVIHLLRGWP
+648 VNVNHLLRGWP
-659 QLTPS
+659 QLTPN
-664 RFNLRIDPALIPA
+664 RFNLRIDPTLIPD
-677 FLTSLQTRFT
+677 FLTALQTRFT

-804 FPMQLLQLM
+804 FPLQLLQLM

-827 LYSLYRSQPADLLRT
+827 LYSLYRTQPADLLRT

>member
-1 LPRGWPKKWCSTVV
+1 MN
-15 VWLARTSAEVRVFR
+15 VFR
-29 ETLRALLSHWRQHP
+29 QTLRALLSHWRRHP

-57 SLLTGVQALN
+57 SLLTGVEALN
-67 SQARESYARASQLI
+67 SQARDSYARASQMI

-90 APSGATFSQHVFV
+90 TPNGATFSQQWFV
-103 DLRRLGWPVSPV
+103 DLRRQGWPVSPL
-115 LQGRVTLKGH
+115 LQGRLLLKG
-125 EDQRLQL
+125 EENQRLQL
-132 MGIEPVSLPAGSAV
+132 IGIEPVSLPADSAV
-146 AGQALA
+146 AGQAMP
-152 IEQIVEFFSP
+152 IERIVEFFTP
-162 PGSTWIS
+162 PGTTWIS
-169 PQTAQALGLH
+169 PETLQALNLAEGATPQTINGL
-179 EGERPLTLSGQALPP
+179 TLPP
-194 LHAQADMAPGVL
+194 LRVQKDMAPGVL
-206 LVDIGFAQQILGL
+206 LVDIGVAQTLLEQPG
-219 PDQLSRLLLPK
+219 QLSRLLLPK
-230 DFTATLPEQFKGQL
+230 DFHQPLPSAFKGQL
-244 QLKTR
+244 QLKSS
-249 GEENNLSRLTESFH
+249 GEENNLARLTESFH

-309 IACLAVEL
+309 IFCLIVEL
-317 GGLALIGG
+317 GVLALIGG
-325 LAGVASGYLLA
+325 LFGVISGYWLA

-358 LSLSPWWWL
+358 LRLSPWWWF
-367 SGVGLSLLGA
+367 SGIGLSLLGA

-388 ARLPLLALAD
+388 AKLPLLAVAD

-404 AHARWL
+404 QYALWL
-410 RRQGW
+410 RRQCW
-415 VAAVA
+415 L
-420 AVIALLA
+420 ALLLGA
-427 LIFGDSLSSGFVLMA
+427 LALAALVWGDSLASGFVLMA
-442 ALLIGAA
+442 GLLLGAA
-449 LALPVVLNWVL
+449 LALPVLLSAILNQL
-460 NLVLHRSRSVLG
+460 LGHSRSVLG

-512 TFSDWLEQRL
+512 TFNDWLEQRL
-522 TAELYVNPRNPA
+522 SAELYINPSNPA
-534 QARELQIWLKQ
+534 QAREMYSWLRQ
-545 QPGLTAVLPNWQ
+545 QPNVAAVLPNWQ
-557 VSIQL
+557 VSVTL
-562 QGWPADVFG
+562 QGWPAEVFG
-571 VIDHPT
+571 VIDHPH

-583 LLEAL
+583 LLDASG
-588 GDNPWDRL
+588 GDPWGHL
-596 AKDDALMLSEQ
+596 ATDDAVMLSEQ

-614 RLGDHLTIPT
+614 RAGDHLTIPT

-633 VGIYADYG
+633 VGVYADYG
-641 NPKGHIL
+641 NPKGHL
-648 VNVIHLLRGWP
+648 LANVNHLLRGWP
-659 QLTPS
+659 QLTPN
-664 RFNLRIDPALIPA
+664 RFNLRIDPANIPPLLSA
-677 FLTSLQTRFT
+677 LQARFQ
-687 LEDSR
+687 LDDSR

-701 WSTQV
+701 WSLQV

-717 NSLTLCVA
+717 NSLTLAVA

-747 WALGVTRR
+747 WALGVTRK

-788 TVINV
+788 AVINV

-804 FPMQLLQLM
+804 FPWQLLQLM

-827 LYSLYRSQPADLLRT
+827 LYSLYRTQPADLLRT

>member
-1 LPRGWPKKWCSTVV
+1 M
-15 VWLARTSAEVRVFR
+15 RVFR

-57 SLLTGVQALN
+57 GLLTGVQALN
-67 SQARESYARASQLI
+67 SQARESYTRASQLI
-81 GGEPQASLS
+81 GGEPQASLG
-90 APSGATFSQHVFV
+90 APGGGTFSQALFV
-103 DLRRLGWPVSPV
+103 DLRRAGWPVSPV

-125 EDQRLQL
+125 EEQRLQL
-132 MGIEPVSLPAGSAV
+132 MGIEPVSLPPGSSV
-146 AGQALA
+146 AGQALP
-152 IEQIVEFFSP
+152 IEQIVEFFSA

-169 PQTAQALGLH
+169 PQTLQTLGLR
-179 EGERPLTLSGQALPP
+179 EGERPTSLSGVALPP
-194 LHAQADMAPGVL
+194 LHVQADMAPGVL
-206 LVDIGFAQQILGL
+206 LVDIGYAQQILGL
-219 PDQLSRLLLPK
+219 PAQLSRLLLPK
-230 DFTATLPEQFKGQL
+230 DFSAPLPDAFKDQL
-244 QLKTR
+244 QLKTS
-249 GEENNLSRLTESFH
+249 GEENNLARLTESFH

-309 IACLAVEL
+309 IASLAVEL
-317 GGLALIGG
+317 GGLALVGG
-325 LAGVASGYLLA
+325 LAGVVSGYLLA

-358 LSLSPWWWL
+358 LNLSPWWWL

-415 VAAVA
+415 VAATA
-420 AVIALLA
+420 ALIALGA
-427 LIFGDSLSSGFVLMA
+427 LSWGDSLASGFVLMA
-442 ALLIGAA
+442 TLLLGAA
-449 LALPVVLNWVL
+449 LALPVVLNAVL
-460 NLVLHRSRSVLG
+460 NLVLQRSHSVLG
-472 QWFLADCRQQ
+472 QWFVADCRQQ

-512 TFSDWLEQRL
+512 TFSNWLEQRL
-522 TAELYVNPRNPA
+522 TAELYLNPQTPA
-534 QARELQIWLKQ
+534 QSRELHTWLKQ
-545 QPGLTAVLPNWQ
+545 QPQLSAVLPNWQ
-557 VSIQL
+557 VAIQL
-562 QGWPADVFG
+562 QGWPAEIFG

-583 LLEAL
+583 LLEAM

-624 PNGAWSPRI
+624 PAGPWSPRI

-641 NPKGHIL
+641 NPKGHLL
-648 VNVIHLLRGWP
+648 VNVRHLLHGWP
-659 QLTPS
+659 QLAPN
-664 RFNLRIDPALIPA
+664 RFNLRIEPALIPSFVSA
-677 FLTSLQTRFT
+677 LQARFA
-687 LEDSR
+687 LDDSR

-788 TVINV
+788 AVINV

-804 FPMQLLQLM
+804 FPLQLLKLM

-827 LYSLYRSQPADLLRT
+827 LYSLYRTQPADLLRT